1 MNQFEQ
7 FQAAIN
13 LTPISEKVF
22 SFIPDDRYFVGN
34 TPHGGYLLALMNKA
48 ISMVL
53 PHPNA
58 INANVYYLDRTEP
71 ETAELHVEIIR
82 TSKGSSMG
90 QVKLIQNQKIRC
102 LYSALCS
109 DFDYMR
115 GYFGLESPLPEIM
128 HSVPENDFK
137 VMNYE
142 NFKIGSTPSF
152 IQQLE
157 MSVHP
162 DHAWWDRDI
171 SSDVAEARCSAYLE
185 LNGGIADTYIL
196 SYLADILPP
205 VVQNKFGPLGWIP
218 TLTLTCNIRQL
229 PKTNRLFIDGLAKD
243 ISNGYFEQDCCIW
256 DLDGNLVATSRQ
268 LAKILKSEEKISSKQ

>member
-7 FQAAIN
+7 FQSA
-13 LTPISEKVF
+13 LKLDQVSENIF
-22 SFIPDDRYFVGN
+22 SFTPDSRYFVGN

-48 ISMVL
+48 LSSVL
-53 PHPNA
+53 THPNS
-58 INANVYYLDRTEP
+58 INSNVYYLDRTEP
-71 ETAELHVEIIR
+71 KPAELHVEVIR
-82 TSKGSSMG
+82 TSRGSSMG
-90 QVKLIQNQKIRC
+90 QVRLMQNGKLTC
-102 LYSALCS
+102 LFSALCS
-109 DFDYMR
+109 DFQYMK
-115 GYFGLESPLPEIM
+115 GHSGLETPLPEIM
-128 HSVPENDFK
+128 NSVPENQFK

-142 NFKIGSTPSF
+142 NFKAGSTPSF

-171 SSDVAEARCSAYLE
+171 SMDVAEARCSAFLE
-185 LNGGIADTYIL
+185 LKGGAADTFVL

-205 VVQNKFGPLGWIP
+205 VVQNKYGSLGWVP

-243 ISNGYFEQDCCIW
+243 ISNGYFEQDCNIW
-256 DLDGNLVATSRQ
+256 DMDGNLVATSRQ
-268 LAKILKSEEKISSKQ
+268 LAKILKSEEKISS

>member
-7 FQAAIN
+7 FQSA
-13 LTPISEKVF
+13 LKLDQVSENIF
-22 SFIPDDRYFVGN
+22 SFTPDSRYFVGN

-48 ISMVL
+48 LSSVL
-53 PHPNA
+53 AHPNS
-58 INANVYYLDRTEP
+58 INSNVYYLDRTEP
-71 ETAELHVEIIR
+71 KPAELHVEVIR
-82 TSKGSSMG
+82 TSRGSSMG
-90 QVKLIQNQKIRC
+90 QVRLMQNGKLTC
-102 LYSALCS
+102 LFSALCS
-109 DFDYMR
+109 DFQYMK
-115 GYFGLESPLPEIM
+115 GHSGLETPLPEIM
-128 HSVPENDFK
+128 NSVPENQFK

-142 NFKIGSTPSF
+142 NFKAGSTPSF

-171 SSDVAEARCSAYLE
+171 SMDVAEARCSAFLE
-185 LNGGIADTYIL
+185 LKGGAADTFVL

-205 VVQNKFGPLGWIP
+205 VVQNKYGSLGWVP

-243 ISNGYFEQDCCIW
+243 ISNGYFEQDCNIW
-256 DLDGNLVATSRQ
+256 DMDGNLVATSRQ
-268 LAKILKSEEKISSKQ
+268 LAKILKSEEKISS

>member
-7 FQAAIN
+7 FQSA
-13 LTPISEKVF
+13 LKLDQVSENIF
-22 SFIPDDRYFVGN
+22 SFTPDSRYFVGN

-48 ISMVL
+48 LSSVL
-53 PHPNA
+53 THPNS
-58 INANVYYLDRTEP
+58 INSNVYYLDRTEP
-71 ETAELHVEIIR
+71 KPAELHVEVIR
-82 TSKGSSMG
+82 TSRGSSMG
-90 QVKLIQNQKIRC
+90 QVRLMQNGKLTC
-102 LYSALCS
+102 LFSALCS
-109 DFDYMR
+109 DFQYMK
-115 GYFGLESPLPEIM
+115 GHSGLETPLPEIM
-128 HSVPENDFK
+128 NSVPENQFK

-142 NFKIGSTPSF
+142 NFKAGSTPSF

-171 SSDVAEARCSAYLE
+171 SMDVAEARCSAFLE
-185 LNGGIADTYIL
+185 LKGGAADTFVL

-205 VVQNKFGPLGWIP
+205 VVQNKYGSLGWGP

-243 ISNGYFEQDCCIW
+243 ISNGYFEQDCNIW
-256 DLDGNLVATSRQ
+256 DMDGNLVATSRQ
-268 LAKILKSEEKISSKQ
+268 LAKILKSEEKISS